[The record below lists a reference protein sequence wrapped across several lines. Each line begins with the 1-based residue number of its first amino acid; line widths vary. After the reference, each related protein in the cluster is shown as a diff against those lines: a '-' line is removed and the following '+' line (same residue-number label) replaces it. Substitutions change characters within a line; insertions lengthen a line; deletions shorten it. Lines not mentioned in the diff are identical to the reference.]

1 MRVLGR
7 RRASALA
14 VSRTLPTTHNPHYL
28 PSMSNTVSSSYRN
41 SASSGETTA
50 SEGGPKGE

>member
-1 MRVLGR
+1 M
-7 RRASALA
+7 A

-28 PSMSNTVSSSYRN
+28 QFMSDTVSSSHRN